1 MIFSI
6 APIVC
11 GICKRSFGE
20 LSGMAC
26 KQCRR
31 ILCRRHFFKG
41 FWKKQSGICSEC
53 LDKNSAAEHSKQK
66 SD

>member
-1 MIFSI
+1 MMFSI
-6 APIVC
+6 APVTC

-20 LSGMAC
+20 LSGAAC

-41 FWKKQSGICSEC
+41 FWKKQTGLCSEC
-53 LDKNSAAEHSKQK
+53 LDENSAPKRPAGKV
-66 SD
+66 